1 MSVTQR
7 LDQFQQRHAAVGFP
21 LAVAYKFVDDQGV
34 YLAALMTYYGFL
46 SLFPLLLLLA
56 SALGFALRNDEH
68 LRQQILDSTLSQFP
82 VIGEQLRDPSGLQ
95 GSRVAIV
102 IGALTAI
109 YGALG
114 VAQALQHAM
123 NTAWAVPRNR
133 RPNVFKAPARS
144 LLILLTAGV
153 AVLTTTTLSILAG
166 TAGARHGVFSSPTAI
181 LTTVAAVAANTVIF
195 GAVFRIATAR
205 RLSFA
210 DNAPGAVLAAIV
222 WQAMQVFG
230 TAYVSHAVKDRTAP
244 TASSP
249 SSSACW
255 HGRSSSR
262 SASSSASR
270 STSCAVDGCIRA
282 RCSHPSPTTSTSP
295 RPTRTRIATP
305 PPHSSTK
312 ASNRWTSPST
322 MKATTQPRSV
332 DSVTQRTGPRRH
344 PRMTGPIGKR
354 HEAMRLA
361 VDRRCR
367 PRRTGLSQ

>member
-1 MSVTQR
+1 MGVTQR
-7 LDQFQQRHAAVGFP
+7 LDQFQQRHSPVGFP
-21 LAVAYKFVDDQGV
+21 LAVAYKFVDDQGI

-68 LRQQILDSTLSQFP
+68 LRQQIIDSTLSQFP
-82 VIGEQLRDPSGLQ
+82 VIGEQIRDPSGLQ

-133 RPNVFKAPARS
+133 RPNVLKARARIV
-144 LLILLTAGV
+144 LILLTAGV
-153 AVLTTTTLSILAG
+153 AVLTTTTLSMLAR

-181 LTTVAAVAANTVIF
+181 LTTIAALAANTVIF

-205 RLSFA
+205 RLSFT
-210 DNAPGAVLAAIV
+210 DNAPAQCCPQSCGRRCRSSAPPTSATLSRIA
-222 WQAMQVFG
+222 
-230 TAYVSHAVKDRTAP
+230 RPP

-249 SSSACW
+249 SSSDCW
-255 HGRSSSR
+255 HGRSSWR

-270 STSCAVDGCIRA
+270 
-282 RCSHPSPTTSTSP
+282 
-295 RPTRTRIATP
+295 
-305 PPHSSTK
+305 
-312 ASNRWTSPST
+312 
-322 MKATTQPRSV
+322 
-332 DSVTQRTGPRRH
+332 
-344 PRMTGPIGKR
+344 
-354 HEAMRLA
+354 
-361 VDRRCR
+361 
-367 PRRTGLSQ
+367 